1 MISASL
7 SSELMS
13 VTPGVSLFCGADVTC
28 VFPALTPL
36 VVVVAPIDRP
46 RELLPV
52 DNAATALREA
62 VDNFF
67 IPRICRVFL
76 PVPHNA
82 AMRDAGRGPLSVDQP
97 VPYNVAMPSAT
108 SMRFPSGSLQWLCG
122 DQLRTNRRLLA
133 IETGTGLCRTL
144 AQYDADIVA
153 VSSDPATA
161 TVTHRVDGVN
171 AVCATADSLPFSS
184 ESFDSVIIH
193 QRFHELAPGLVLP
206 QIARVLRPGGS
217 LGLSWLVRDDTVP
230 WVRRL
235 AALLRTVDPT
245 AMTGEYGTESIS
257 TLTQSPY
264 FPDVETRTH
273 RIWIPVTK
281 GQLISMSLSRHAV
294 ARLDDQSKNDLT
306 HRIEDLYDDSSGPV
320 GELRLPYELQCW
332 RGWVDH
338 SKLSAP
344 ARTESPGFVIKI

>member
-1 MISASL
+1 M
-7 SSELMS
+7 
-13 VTPGVSLFCGADVTC
+13 P
-28 VFPALTPL
+28 
-36 VVVVAPIDRP
+36 
-46 RELLPV
+46 
-52 DNAATALREA
+52 
-62 VDNFF
+62 
-67 IPRICRVFL
+67 
-76 PVPHNA
+76 
-82 AMRDAGRGPLSVDQP
+82 DAGRGPLSVDQP

-161 TVTHRVDGVN
+161 TVTHRVNGVN

-264 FPDVETRTH
+264 FPDVETRNH

-294 ARLDDQSKNDLT
+294 ARLDDQSKNGLT

-338 SKLSAP
+338 SELNTP
-344 ARTESPGFVIKI
+344 ASTDPPGFVIKI